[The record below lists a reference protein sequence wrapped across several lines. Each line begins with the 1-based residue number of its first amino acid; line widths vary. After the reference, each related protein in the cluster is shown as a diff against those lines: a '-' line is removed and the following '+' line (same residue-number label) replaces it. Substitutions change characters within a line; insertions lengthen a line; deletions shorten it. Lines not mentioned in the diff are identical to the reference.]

1 MVDSDPAWVNA
12 SAGAPLYAANELRRL
27 DAVLLWPGVAD
38 RLGARAGV
46 RPGQTPAALA
56 GTTWTVFDVPAVVYP
71 AVTSTSGPYRV
82 AILETTGS
90 VTAAAAQ
97 PRKDILYIQV
107 QDHDEDAS
115 GQRRARP
122 GYLAGVASG
131 SPVEPAVPAGAFK
144 VATIDVPASGGGSPT
159 ITVNAPYTVASG
171 GVLPVST
178 AAGLP
183 ASGLYNGAMA
193 FVQDTKAL
201 MVYDG
206 SAWVALRYAAPQ
218 TPQRAANTA
227 TFSGLTNTT
236 FAATSTPTGLSFTA
250 PATGRGL
257 LVCQSRLT
265 LVCSILADRIVF
277 GTPWLGT
284 GSTINAG
291 SAVAIE
297 GTTPPS
303 DDLAFQE
310 ARGENDAV
318 VASTHVA
325 AQSTGVFVVD
335 GLTAGNPY
343 NVALR
348 YRVTSST
355 STTYVVEDQ
364 RVRWVPL
371 Y

>member
-1 MVDSDPAWVNA
+1 MVDTDPAWVNA
-12 SAGAPLYAANELRRL
+12 SAGAPLYSAIELRRL
-27 DAVLLWPGVAD
+27 DAVLMFGGVAD
-38 RLGARAGV
+38 RLGARQGV
-46 RPGQTPAALA
+46 RPGATPVSLV

-71 AVTSTSGPYRV
+71 AATVISGPYRV
-82 AILETTGS
+82 ALLETTGS

-97 PRKDILYIQV
+97 PRKDIIYCQV
-107 QDHDEDAS
+107 QDHDEDSS

-122 GYLAGVASG
+122 GYLAGTPSG
-131 SPVEPAVPAGAFK
+131 SPVEPAVPTGAFRL
-144 VATIDVPASGGGSPT
+144 ATIDVPASGGGSPT
-159 ITVNAPYTVASG
+159 LTVNAPLTVASG

-178 AAGLP
+178 ASALPVAGLYV
-183 ASGLYNGAMA
+183 GMMA

-218 TPQRAANTA
+218 TPQRAANSA
-227 TFSGLTNTT
+227 TFSGLTNTA
-236 FAATSTPTGLSFTA
+236 FAATSTPTGLSITA

-257 LVCQSRLT
+257 LVCQARTT

-291 SAVAIE
+291 TAVAIE
-297 GTTPPS
+297 GVTPPS

-325 AQSTGVFVVD
+325 AQDCAMYLVD
-335 GLTAGNPY
+335 GLTAGNSY
-343 NVALR
+343 NAALR
-348 YRVTSST
+348 YRVKIGRAH
-355 STTYVVEDQ
+355 V
-364 RVRWVPL
+364 
-371 Y
+371 

>member
-1 MVDSDPAWVNA
+1 MVDTEPAWINA
-12 SAGAPLYAANELRRL
+12 SAGSPAYSAAELRRN
-27 DAVLLWPGVAD
+27 DAVMLFGGVAD
-38 RLGARAGV
+38 RLGARQGV
-46 RPGQTPAALA
+46 RPGATPVSLV

-71 AVTSTSGPYRV
+71 ATTSVSGPYRV
-82 AILETTGS
+82 ALLETTGS
-90 VTAAAAQ
+90 VNAAAAQ
-97 PRKDILYIQV
+97 PRKDILYVQV
-107 QDHDEDAS
+107 QDNDEDSS

-122 GYLAGVASG
+122 GYLAGAASG
-131 SPVEPAVPAGAFK
+131 SPVEPAVPVGAFRL
-144 VATIDVPASGGGSPT
+144 ATIDVPASGGGSPT
-159 ITVNAPYTVASG
+159 LTVNTPYTVAAG

-183 ASGLYNGAMA
+183 AAGLYSGMTA

-257 LVCQSRLT
+257 LICQSRLT

-277 GTPWLGT
+277 GTPFLGT

-297 GTTPPS
+297 GVTPPS

-325 AQSTGVFVVD
+325 AQASATYLVD
-335 GLTAGNPY
+335 GLTAGNSY
-343 NVALR
+343 NVSLR

-364 RVRWVPL
+364 RIRWIPL